1 MTRSRSPTSIKLV
14 LVFRIMFQLR
24 QILFPIDFS
33 SRCRGAAAY
42 VQALAGRFDAEL
54 ILLHVI
60 EATYNST
67 LEDLDAARMEKFENF
82 FDKSWR
88 HLRVRKLVEHGEA
101 AQKIVQCA
109 SVNHADLIMIPT
121 QGMGIYRRLIL
132 GSTSAK
138 VLHDADC
145 PVWTGVHLENA
156 PPLEA
161 VACQRI
167 LCAVDLKPSSA
178 RVLDW
183 ACHLAGEYQA
193 ELTLVHVTPGS
204 ETQHARSEARRAL
217 EDLQKAA
224 ACRAGVRVEA
234 GDVSK
239 VVAHLAGELKAD
251 LLVIGRK
258 SEAGVLGRLEM
269 TAYSIIRQSPCPVVS
284 V

>member
-1 MTRSRSPTSIKLV
+1 MRSRSRTRIRLV
-14 LVFRIMFQLR
+14 VELRIMFQLR
-24 QILFPIDFS
+24 RILFPVDFS
-33 SRCRGAAAY
+33 SRCRAAAAY
-42 VQALAGRFDAEL
+42 VQALAGRFDADL

-67 LEDLDAARMEKFENF
+67 LEDLHGARIEKFESF

-101 AQKIVQCA
+101 AQKIIQCA

-156 PPLEA
+156 PPLGS

-167 LCAVDLKPSSA
+167 LCAVDLKPLSA

-183 ACHLAGEYQA
+183 ASHLAEEYQA
-193 ELTLVHVTPGS
+193 ELTLAHIAEGN
-204 ETQHARSEARRAL
+204 ENQEEARRAL
-217 EDLQKAA
+217 ERLQAA
-224 ACRAGVRVEA
+224 SGYPATLRVEN

-239 VVAHLAGELKAD
+239 IVP
-251 LLVIGRK
+251 
-258 SEAGVLGRLEM
+258 
-269 TAYSIIRQSPCPVVS
+269 Q
-284 V
+284 

>member
-1 MTRSRSPTSIKLV
+1 
-14 LVFRIMFQLR
+14 MFQLR
-24 QILFPIDFS
+24 QILFPVDFS

-42 VQALAGRFDAEL
+42 VQALAGRFQADL

-60 EATYNST
+60 EATYNSR
-67 LEDLDAARMEKFENF
+67 LEDLHGAHMEKFERF
-82 FDKSWR
+82 LDKGWR
-88 HLRVRKLVEHGEA
+88 HLPVKKLVEYGEA
-101 AQKIVQCA
+101 AQKIIECA
-109 SVNHADLIMIPT
+109 SANHADLIMIPT

-167 LCAVDLKPSSA
+167 LCAVDLKPLSA

-183 ACHLAGEYQA
+183 ASHLAEEYQA
-193 ELTLVHVTPGS
+193 ELTLVHVTSSGESQPAR
-204 ETQHARSEARRAL
+204 THAQSAL
-217 EDLQKAA
+217 EQLRTATYYPVS
-224 ACRAGVRVEA
+224 VRVEA
-234 GDVSK
+234 GDAST
-239 VVAHLAGELKAD
+239 VVAHLAGKLKAD

-258 SEAGVLGRLEM
+258 SAAGVLGRLDM

>member
-1 MTRSRSPTSIKLV
+1 
-14 LVFRIMFQLR
+14 MFQLKR
-24 QILFPIDFS
+24 ILFPVDFS
-33 SRCRGAAAY
+33 ERCRGAAAY
-42 VQALAGRFDAEL
+42 VEALVGRFDAEL

-67 LEDLDAARMEKFENF
+67 LEDLRVSQLEKFDAF
-82 FDKSWR
+82 FGQDLK
-88 HLRVRKLVEHGEA
+88 HLRVKKLVDHGEA
-101 AQKIVQCA
+101 AQEIIECA
-109 SVNHADLIMIPT
+109 AAFHADLIMIPT

-161 VACQRI
+161 VTCQRI
-167 LCAVDLKPSSA
+167 LCAVDLKPSSI

-183 ACHLAGEYQA
+183 AARLAEEYQA
-193 ELTLVHVTPGS
+193 ELTIVHVVPEG
-204 ETQHARSEARRAL
+204 ETQNARHGAREELERLRQAAGARAL
-217 EDLQKAA
+217 
-224 ACRAGVRVEA
+224 VRVET
-234 GDVSK
+234 GEVSK
-239 VVAHLAGELKAD
+239 VVTGLGGELKSD

-258 SEAGVLGRLEM
+258 AEAGVLGRLEM
-269 TAYSIIRQSPCPVVS
+269 IAYSIIRQSPCPVVS

>member
-1 MTRSRSPTSIKLV
+1 
-14 LVFRIMFQLR
+14 MFQLR
-24 QILFPIDFS
+24 QILFPVDFS
-33 SRCRGAAAY
+33 SRCRGAAGY
-42 VQALAGRFDAEL
+42 VQALAGRFEAEL
-54 ILLHVI
+54 ILLHVV

-67 LEDLDAARMEKFENF
+67 LEDLRGSRMEKFDAF

-88 HLRVRKLVEHGEA
+88 QLRVRKLVEHGEA
-101 AQKIVQCA
+101 AQKIIQCA
-109 SVNHADLIMIPT
+109 AANHADLIMIPT

-156 PPLEA
+156 PGLEA

-167 LCAVDLKPSSA
+167 LCAVDLKPLSA

-183 ACHLAGEYQA
+183 ASHLAEEYQA
-193 ELTLVHVTPGS
+193 ELTLVHVTPGGES
-204 ETQHARSEARRAL
+204 QAARAHAQSAL
-217 EDLQKAA
+217 EQLRTAT
-224 ACRAGVRVEA
+224 CYPMSVRVEA
-234 GDVSK
+234 GDAST
-239 VVAHLAGELKAD
+239 VVAQLAGKLKAD

-258 SEAGVLGRLEM
+258 SASGVLGRLDM

>member
-1 MTRSRSPTSIKLV
+1 M
-14 LVFRIMFQLR
+14 
-24 QILFPIDFS
+24 
-33 SRCRGAAAY
+33 
-42 VQALAGRFDAEL
+42 GRFDAEL

-67 LEDLDAARMEKFENF
+67 LEDLHEVQRETFDNF
-82 FDKSWR
+82 FGKGLK
-88 HLRVRKLVEHGEA
+88 HLRVKKLVEHGEA
-101 AQKIVQCA
+101 GQKIIECA
-109 SVNHADLIMIPT
+109 SANHADLIMIPT

-161 VACQRI
+161 IASQRI
-167 LCAVDLKPSSA
+167 VCAVDLKPSSA
-178 RVLDW
+178 RVLSW
-183 ACHLAGEYQA
+183 ASHLAQEYQA
-193 ELTLVHVTPGS
+193 ELTLVHVTLAESRDAHDG
-204 ETQHARSEARRAL
+204 ARYAL
-217 EDLQKAA
+217 ELLQEAVGSTA
-224 ACRAGVRVEA
+224 TPRVET
-234 GDVSK
+234 GEVSK
-239 VVAHLAGELKAD
+239 VVGHLAGELKAD

-258 SEAGVLGRLEM
+258 AEAGVLGRLEM

>member
-1 MTRSRSPTSIKLV
+1 
-14 LVFRIMFQLR
+14 MFQIR
-24 QILFPIDFS
+24 RILFPVDFS
-33 SRCRGAAAY
+33 DRCRGAAAY
-42 VQALAGRFDAEL
+42 VEALAGRFDAGL

-67 LEDLDAARMEKFENF
+67 LEDLHKNQLEKFDQF
-82 FDKSWR
+82 FGEGLKQ
-88 HLRVRKLVEHGEA
+88 LRVKKLVDHGEA
-101 AQKIVQCA
+101 ARKIIECA
-109 SVNHADLIMIPT
+109 SAKRVDLIMIPT

-161 VACQRI
+161 VACKRI
-167 LCAVDLKPSSA
+167 LCAVDLKPSSI

-183 ACHLAGEYQA
+183 AARLAEEYQA
-193 ELTLVHVTPGS
+193 ALTIVHVIPDG
-204 ETQHARSEARRAL
+204 ETRHARTEAEEAVESIRDVTSARAITRI
-217 EDLQKAA
+217 ET
-224 ACRAGVRVEA
+224 GEVSRVVP
-234 GDVSK
+234 G
-239 VVAHLAGELKAD
+239 LAEELNAD

-258 SEAGVLGRLEM
+258 AEAGVLGRLEI
-269 TAYSIIRQSPCPVVS
+269 TAYSIIRRSPCPVVS

>member
-1 MTRSRSPTSIKLV
+1 
-14 LVFRIMFQLR
+14 MFQLKR
-24 QILFPIDFS
+24 VLFPVDFS
-33 SRCRGAAAY
+33 DRCRGAAAY
-42 VQALAGRFDAEL
+42 VEALVGRFDAEL

-67 LEDLDAARMEKFENF
+67 LEDLHEIQREKFDKF
-82 FDKSWR
+82 FGKGLK
-88 HLRVRKLVEHGEA
+88 HLRVKRLVEHGEA
-101 AQKIVQCA
+101 AQKIIECA
-109 SVNHADLIMIPT
+109 SANHADLIMIPT
-121 QGMGIYRRLIL
+121 KGMGIYRRLIL

-161 VACQRI
+161 IASRRI
-167 LCAVDLKPSSA
+167 VCAVDLKPSSA

-183 ACHLAGEYQA
+183 ASHLAQEYQA
-193 ELTLVHVTPGS
+193 ELTLVHVS
-204 ETQHARSEARRAL
+204 LNSEARDGHSGTRYLLERLQEAVGSTAAL
-217 EDLQKAA
+217 
-224 ACRAGVRVEA
+224 RVET
-234 GDVSK
+234 GEVSK
-239 VVAHLAGELKAD
+239 VVAHLAGELKTD

-258 SEAGVLGRLEM
+258 AEAGVLGCLEM

>member
-1 MTRSRSPTSIKLV
+1 
-14 LVFRIMFQLR
+14 MFQLR
-24 QILFPIDFS
+24 RILFPVDFS
-33 SRCRGAAAY
+33 ERCRGAAAY
-42 VQALAGRFDAEL
+42 VEALAGRFDAEL

-67 LEDLDAARMEKFENF
+67 LEDLHATQREKFHKF
-82 FDKSWR
+82 FGKDLK
-88 HLRVRKLVEHGEA
+88 HLRVKELVDHGEA
-101 AQKIVQCA
+101 ARKIIECA
-109 SVNHADLIMIPT
+109 SAHHVDLIMIPT

-156 PPLEA
+156 PALEA
-161 VACQRI
+161 VACERI
-167 LCAVDLKPSSA
+167 VCALDLKPSSI

-183 ACHLAGEYQA
+183 AARLAEEYQA
-193 ELTLVHVTPGS
+193 ELTVVHVIPEGEPQS
-204 ETQHARSEARRAL
+204 ARSGAREEL
-217 EDLQKAA
+217 EGLQAA
-224 ACRAGVRVEA
+224 ARARAILRVET
-234 GDVSK
+234 GEVSK
-239 VVAHLAGELKAD
+239 VVAELGGELKAD

-258 SEAGVLGRLEM
+258 AEAGVLGRLEM

>member
-1 MTRSRSPTSIKLV
+1 M
-14 LVFRIMFQLR
+14 FRLR
-24 QILFPIDFS
+24 QILFPVDFS

-67 LEDLDAARMEKFENF
+67 LEDLHGARMEKFESF
-82 FDKSWR
+82 FDKSFR
-88 HLRVRKLVEHGEA
+88 HLPVRKLVEHGEA
-101 AQKIVQCA
+101 AQKIVECA
-109 SVNHADLIMIPT
+109 SLNHSDLIMIPT

-145 PVWTGVHLENA
+145 PVWTGVHLEKA

-167 LCAVDLKPSSA
+167 LCAVDLKPSNA
-178 RVLDW
+178 GVLDW
-183 ACHLAGEYQA
+183 ASHLAEEYQA
-193 ELTLVHVTPGS
+193 DLTLVHVTPGS
-204 ETQHARSEARRAL
+204 ETQHARSQARSAL
-217 EDLQKAA
+217 EHLQQA
-224 ACRAGVRVEA
+224 ACCPVNVRVEA
-234 GDVSK
+234 GDVST

-258 SEAGVLGRLEM
+258 AEAGVLGRLDM

>member
-1 MTRSRSPTSIKLV
+1 
-14 LVFRIMFQLR
+14 MFQLKR
-24 QILFPIDFS
+24 ILFPVDFS
-33 SRCRGAAAY
+33 ERCRGAAAY
-42 VQALAGRFDAEL
+42 VEALVGRFDAEL

-67 LEDLDAARMEKFENF
+67 LEDLRATKLEE
-82 FDKSWR
+82 FDKFFGKELK
-88 HLRVRKLVEHGEA
+88 HLRVKKLVDHGEA
-101 AQKIVQCA
+101 ARKIVECA

-161 VACQRI
+161 VACERI
-167 LCAVDLKPSSA
+167 VCAVDLKPSSV

-183 ACHLAGEYQA
+183 AARLAEEYQA
-193 ELTLVHVTPGS
+193 ELTLVHVLPEG
-204 ETQHARSEARRAL
+204 ETQMARSAAQEAL
-217 EDLQKAA
+217 ERLLEAA
-224 ACRAGVRVEA
+224 GARAVVRVET
-234 GDVSK
+234 GEVSK
-239 VVAHLAGELKAD
+239 VVSHMGGELKAD

-258 SEAGVLGRLEM
+258 AEAGVLGRLEM
-269 TAYSIIRQSPCPVVS
+269 TAYAIIRQSPCPVVS

>member
-1 MTRSRSPTSIKLV
+1 ME
-14 LVFRIMFQLR
+14 
-24 QILFPIDFS
+24 
-33 SRCRGAAAY
+33 
-42 VQALAGRFDAEL
+42 ALAGRFEAEL

-60 EATYNST
+60 EAAYNST
-67 LEDLDAARMEKFENF
+67 LEDLRGARMEDFEKFL
-82 FDKSWR
+82 DKSLR
-88 HLRVRKLVEHGEA
+88 HLRVKTLVEHGEA
-101 AQKIVQCA
+101 ARKIIECA
-109 SVNHADLIMIPT
+109 TVNQADLIMIPT

-156 PPLEA
+156 PSLET

-183 ACHLAGEYQA
+183 ACRLAEEYQA

-204 ETQHARSEARRAL
+204 ETQQVRSEAGRAL
-217 EDLQKAA
+217 DRLQKAA
-224 ACRAGVRVEA
+224 GCRAAPRVEA
-234 GDVSK
+234 GDVSE
-239 VVAHLAGELKAD
+239 VVARLTGELKAD

-258 SEAGVLGRLEM
+258 AEAGVLGRLEM

>member
-1 MTRSRSPTSIKLV
+1 M
-14 LVFRIMFQLR
+14 MFQLR
-24 QILFPIDFS
+24 RILFPVDFS
-33 SRCRGAAAY
+33 IRCRGAAAY
-42 VQALAGRFDAEL
+42 VQSLAGRFDAEL

-67 LEDLDAARMEKFENF
+67 LEDLHATRMHKFETF
-82 FDKSWR
+82 FDPSLR
-88 HLRVRKLVEHGEA
+88 HLHVKTLVEHGEA
-101 AQKIVQCA
+101 ARKIIECA
-109 SVNHADLIMIPT
+109 SAHGVDLIMIPT

-161 VACQRI
+161 VAWKRI

-183 ACHLAGEYQA
+183 ASHLADEYQA
-193 ELTLVHVTPGS
+193 ELTLAHILTGDES
-204 ETQHARSEARRAL
+204 QAARAQAMQSLARLQESAGTRAAL
-217 EDLQKAA
+217 
-224 ACRAGVRVEA
+224 RVAA
-234 GDVSK
+234 GDVPR
-239 VVAHLAGELKAD
+239 VVSHLSAELKAD

-258 SEAGVLGRLEM
+258 AEAGVLGRLESL
-269 TAYSIIRQSPCPVVS
+269 AYSLIRQSPCPVVS

>member
-1 MTRSRSPTSIKLV
+1 
-14 LVFRIMFQLR
+14 
-24 QILFPIDFS
+24 
-33 SRCRGAAAY
+33 
-42 VQALAGRFDAEL
+42 
-54 ILLHVI
+54 
-60 EATYNST
+60 
-67 LEDLDAARMEKFENF
+67 MEKFERF
-82 FDKSWR
+82 LDKGWR
-88 HLRVRKLVEHGEA
+88 HLPVKKLVEYGEA
-101 AQKIVQCA
+101 AQKIIECA
-109 SVNHADLIMIPT
+109 SANHADLIMIPT

-167 LCAVDLKPSSA
+167 LCAVDLKPLSA

-183 ACHLAGEYQA
+183 ASHLAEEYQA
-193 ELTLVHVTPGS
+193 ELTLVHVTSSGESQPAR
-204 ETQHARSEARRAL
+204 THAQSAL
-217 EDLQKAA
+217 EQLRTATYYPVS
-224 ACRAGVRVEA
+224 VRVEA
-234 GDVSK
+234 GDAST
-239 VVAHLAGELKAD
+239 VVAHLAGKLKAD

-258 SEAGVLGRLEM
+258 SAAGVLGRLDM